1 MLRTRSAG
9 WDMVEKISLQQ
20 FREAEGVDDWRI
32 LSDGAMAFFPAGSF
46 AHAALLVEAIAK
58 IPDLDAHHPDVDLRH
73 DGVTVKL
80 LTVTNDYWGLSDR
93 DVELA
98 QAISGL
104 ARDLG
109 FEADPLAVESL
120 LIVPGA
126 PQAEDVMP
134 FWEAVLGYQ
143 RRVDTPEEDL
153 VDGGFRNP
161 SFGFEQMDE
170 PRGDGLGA
178 IHVAVFVPH
187 EIAQAR
193 VDAALAAGGTLVRDR
208 SPMWWTLADPAGNE
222 ADIATTMGRG

>member
-1 MLRTRSAG
+1 VG
-9 WDMVEKISLQQ
+9 WDVVEKIGLRQ
-20 FREAEGVDDWRI
+20 FRNAEGVEDWRI
-32 LSDGAMAFFPAGSF
+32 LSEGAFAFFPAGSF
-46 AHAALLVEAIAK
+46 AHADLLVDAIAK

-98 QAISGL
+98 REISRL
-104 ARDLG
+104 ARELG
-109 FEADPLAVESL
+109 FEADPTAVETL

-126 PQAEDVMP
+126 PKAADVMP

-153 VDGGFRNP
+153 VDGGFRNA
-161 SFGFEQMDE
+161 SFWFEQMDE

-178 IHVAVFVPH
+178 IHVAVFVPY

-193 VDAALAAGGTLVRDR
+193 VDAALAAGGRLVRDH
-208 SPMWWTLADPAGNE
+208 SPQWWTLADPAGNE
-222 ADIATTMGRG
+222 ADIATTMGRD

>member
-1 MLRTRSAG
+1 
-9 WDMVEKISLQQ
+9 MVEKISLRQ
-20 FREAEGVDDWRI
+20 FRESEGVEDWRI

-46 AHAALLVEAIAK
+46 AHGALLIEAIAK
-58 IPDLDAHHPDVDLRH
+58 LPDLDAHHPDVDLRH

-98 QAISGL
+98 REISAL
-104 ARDLG
+104 ARELG
-109 FEADPLAVESL
+109 FEALPSAVQSL
-120 LIVPGA
+120 LIVPGSLNTA
-126 PQAEDVMP
+126 DVMP

-153 VDGGFRNP
+153 VDAGFRNS
-161 SFGFEQMDE
+161 SFWFEQMEE

-178 IHVAVFVPH
+178 IHIGVFVPY
-187 EIAQAR
+187 EVAQAR
-193 VDAALAAGGTLVRDR
+193 VDAALAAGGRLVRDR

-222 ADIATTMGRG
+222 ADISTTMGRD